1 MGSDTVSKIIRT
13 VRLGGEVVTLGAA
26 ERNLHEELEEQSLE
40 SIGLEKIIEEQLAEL
55 HKHIDGE
62 WENKLRQEME
72 YLQSQAD
79 KRLQEV
85 ETRGDEERNQ
95 IHQQRYDEGYQ
106 VGLDEREAESVDAVS
121 RMGVLHDNLIAER
134 TQVLKEAEETVI
146 DLASALAKRIVGF
159 QAEASPKVLVQVVRA
174 ALRHLSDRSN
184 LEIMVH
190 PDDLQIARRFAAHW
204 VETVEQ
210 DSVLKVR
217 ASDHVGRGGCM
228 IEGRE
233 ENVDARLEEQANVLH
248 DGLRAAFSATVE
260 QQAEEAK
267 EPIVDRPQATSSG
280 PSTGVV
286 EVDLTE
292 TEDEESA
299 ADAAES
305 MEDE

>member
-1 MGSDTVSKIIRT
+1 MSKIIRT

-26 ERNLHEELEEQSLE
+26 ERDLHEELEEQSLE
-40 SIGLEKIIEEQLAEL
+40 SIGLEKIIEEQLAVL
-55 HKHIDGE
+55 HKGIDGE

-184 LEIMVH
+184 LEIKVH

-204 VETVEQ
+204 VDTVDQ

-248 DGLRAAFSATVE
+248 DGLRAAFSATIE
-260 QQAEEAK
+260 QEAEEAK
-267 EPIVDRPQATSSG
+267 EPIVDRTQTTSSG
-280 PSTGVV
+280 PSAGVV

>member
-1 MGSDTVSKIIRT
+1 MSKIIRT

-26 ERNLHEELEEQSLE
+26 ERDLHEELEEQSLE
-40 SIGLEKIIEEQLAEL
+40 SIGLEKIIKEQLAVL
-55 HKHIDGE
+55 HKGIDGE

-184 LEIMVH
+184 LEIKVH

-260 QQAEEAK
+260 QEAEEAN

-280 PSTGVV
+280 PSTGV
-286 EVDLTE
+286 VDLTE

>member
-1 MGSDTVSKIIRT
+1 MSKIIRT

-26 ERNLHEELEEQSLE
+26 ERDLHEELEEQSLE
-40 SIGLEKIIEEQLAEL
+40 SIGLEKIIEEQLAVL
-55 HKHIDGE
+55 HKGIDGE

-184 LEIMVH
+184 LEIKVH

-204 VETVEQ
+204 VDTVDQ

-248 DGLRAAFSATVE
+248 DGLRAAFSATIE
-260 QQAEEAK
+260 QEAEEAN
-267 EPIVDRPQATSSG
+267 EPIVDRTQTTSSG
-280 PSTGVV
+280 PGAGV
-286 EVDLTE
+286 VDLTE

>member
-1 MGSDTVSKIIRT
+1 MSKIIRT

-26 ERNLHEELEEQSLE
+26 ERDLHEELEEQSLE
-40 SIGLEKIIEEQLAEL
+40 SIGLEKIIEEQLAVL
-55 HKHIDGE
+55 HKGIDGE

-184 LEIMVH
+184 LEIKVH

-204 VETVEQ
+204 VDTVDQ

-248 DGLRAAFSATVE
+248 DGLRAAFSATIE
-260 QQAEEAK
+260 QEAEEAK
-267 EPIVDRPQATSSG
+267 EPIVDRTQTTSSG
-280 PSTGVV
+280 PGAGVV
-286 EVDLTE
+286 GLTE

>member
-1 MGSDTVSKIIRT
+1 MSKIIRT

-26 ERNLHEELEEQSLE
+26 ERDLHEELEEQSLE

-55 HKHIDGE
+55 HKGIDGE

-184 LEIMVH
+184 LKIMVH

-248 DGLRAAFSATVE
+248 DGLRAAFSATIE
-260 QQAEEAK
+260 QEAEEAK
-267 EPIVDRPQATSSG
+267 EPIVDRTQTTSSG
-280 PSTGVV
+280 PSAGVV

>member
-1 MGSDTVSKIIRT
+1 MSKIIRT

-26 ERNLHEELEEQSLE
+26 ERDLHEELEEQSLE
-40 SIGLEKIIEEQLAEL
+40 SIGLEKIIKEQLAVL
-55 HKHIDGE
+55 HKGIDGE

-248 DGLRAAFSATVE
+248 DGLRAAFSATIE
-260 QQAEEAK
+260 QEAEEAK
-267 EPIVDRPQATSSG
+267 EPIVDRTQTTSSG
-280 PSTGVV
+280 PRAGVV
-286 EVDLTE
+286 ELDLTE

>member
-1 MGSDTVSKIIRT
+1 VSKIIRT

-26 ERNLHEELEEQSLE
+26 ERDLHEELEEQSLE

-55 HKHIDGE
+55 HKGIDGE

-95 IHQQRYDEGYQ
+95 IAQQRYDEGYQ
-106 VGLDEREAESVDAVS
+106 VGLDEREAESVNAVS

-184 LEIMVH
+184 LEIKVR

-204 VETVEQ
+204 VDTVDQ

-248 DGLRAAFSATVE
+248 DGLRAAFSATIE
-260 QQAEEAK
+260 QDAEEAN
-267 EPIVDRPQATSSG
+267 EPIVDKTQTTSSG
-280 PSTGVV
+280 PGAGVV
-286 EVDLTE
+286 GLTE